1 MSLNRHKR
9 RQHRWRRPTD
19 CIADGVRWLVAPYGV
34 VNWVRN
40 ARASGEVTLRRGR
53 RSETVKVTEVEPD
66 AAVPVLRTYLKQ
78 VPITRPYFDV
88 RPESPDEA
96 FAQEFPRHPVFRID
110 NP

>member
-1 MSLNRHKR
+1 M
-9 RQHRWRRPTD
+9 
-19 CIADGVRWLVAPYGV
+19 
-34 VNWVRN
+34 
-40 ARASGEVTLRRGR
+40 
-53 RSETVKVTEVEPD
+53 VKVTEVEPD

-96 FAQEFPRHPVFRID
+96 LAQELPRHPVFRID